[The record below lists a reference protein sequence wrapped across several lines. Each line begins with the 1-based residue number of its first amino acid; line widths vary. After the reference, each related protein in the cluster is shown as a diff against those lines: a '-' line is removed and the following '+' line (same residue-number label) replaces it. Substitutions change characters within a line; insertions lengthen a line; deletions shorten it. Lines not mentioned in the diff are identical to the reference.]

1 MLNILADA
9 LLIATRFETPN
20 TPRHYHPEAPISFT
34 DTSAKRTWAQI
45 VGFKR

>member
-9 LLIATRFETPN
+9 LLVATRFEAPKAK
-20 TPRHYHPEAPISFT
+20 PHYHPEAPTSLT
-34 DTSAKRTWAQI
+34 DRSAKRSWAQI